1 MKYRKPLDILEYVEI
16 VAWLLL
22 LVVPFFIEIGNWLVL
37 PSIFISLQCF
47 RRFSEDRKDLKNA
60 RNYFRLIRMSWHNLL
75 HLVLV
80 AFSFDLNSKE
90 SIIPEIKSPQFF
102 LYLIP
107 IIIIYS
113 LFNFRLSNFTS
124 GFRWYISGI
133 KLPGRRRLLIP
144 WSNVSEVKRV
154 EGKIF
159 LTVLGKEK
167 SYKIH
172 KSDRRAAEAF
182 VRHYERI
189 TAPQD
194 ASEINQ

>member
-1 MKYRKPLDILEYVEI
+1 MKYKKPFDILDYLEI
-16 VAWLLL
+16 LAWLLL
-22 LVVPFFIEIGNWLVL
+22 LVVPFFIEIGNWLV
-37 PSIFISLQCF
+37 PSAIFIWLQCF

-75 HLVLV
+75 HLILV
-80 AFSFDLNSKE
+80 AFTFDLNSKE
-90 SIIPEIKSPQFF
+90 AILPNIKSPQVFF
-102 LYLIP
+102 YLIP
-107 IIIIYS
+107 IIIFYIF
-113 LFNFRLSNFTS
+113 FNYRLNNFTS

-154 EGKIF
+154 EGRIF

-189 TAPQD
+189 KAPQEESD
-194 ASEINQ
+194 VNQ